1 MSQPARCSA
10 PESAPSCPTPDRIER
25 GDFQLKGA
33 ARPSCCEGCDAGHG
47 ATRGVVLRQTERGDR
62 EFPRCLI
69 TNDHMN
75 CGSRFP
81 PKRKRS
87 FPILA
92 GRPTLDVAAAL
103 GGEAAVPQ

>member
-10 PESAPSCPTPDRIER
+10 AQSAPSCPAPDRIER

-33 ARPSCCEGCDAGHG
+33 AALFAARAVMPVTAL
-47 ATRGVVLRQTERGDR
+47 RGRCAQTDTEVGDR

-92 GRPTLDVAAAL
+92 VRPTLKLAAAL
-103 GGEAAVPQ
+103 GRQAAIP